1 MPFKKNED
9 GSFAQSDSGL
19 PIFVGPDGSEKPYD
33 PDQKATQIAELTEK
47 AAKRKDALDKAQSSL
62 ALLGDVEDIGAFVT
76 QAKANAETVAS
87 LADKERDTES
97 SVQKRISEAVKAA
110 LTPVATERDTLKA
123 ELSKTTEGLHLA
135 VIGNA
140 FLNSQYAAEKLKN
153 PALAE
158 RLFAGNFAVKDG
170 KPIGRDADGSELYG
184 ADGVASFDEALHKLV
199 SASPFKDD
207 LLKPPAG
214 GADTRPGGNN
224 NFSGSGKLSPETA
237 SKLSPAD
244 YAKAR
249 QEGKI

>member
-9 GSFAQSDSGL
+9 GSLAQNDSGL
-19 PIFVGPDGSEKPYD
+19 PIYVGPDGSEKPYD

-62 ALLGDVEDIGAFVT
+62 ALLGEVEDIGAFVT

-87 LADKERDTES
+87 LADKERDTEAA
-97 SVQKRISEAVKAA
+97 VQKRINEQVKAA

-123 ELSKTTEGLHLA
+123 ELSKTTEGLHRA

-170 KPIGRDADGSELYG
+170 KPIGRDAEGNDLYG
-184 ADGVASFDEALHKLV
+184 ADGMASFDEALCKLV
-199 SASPFKDD
+199 GASPFKDD

-214 GADTRPGGNN
+214 GADTRPGNG
-224 NFSGSGKLSPETA
+224 GGHVDT
-237 SKLSPAD
+237 SKLSSVQKIA
-244 YAKAR
+244 
-249 QEGKI
+249 EGLKKGNF